1 MAVNYRSDPDERIV
15 YLTTTGESS
24 LAEWREAMLAA
35 LSDSSYQPGFNFLS
49 NRRLEKDVP
58 DTQFARGAADF
69 LKLHNEEMGAYR
81 WAAVSNNAA
90 VYGMQRM
97 FSIFS
102 EMNGVLPE
110 SLKISRRRDPGCA
123 RQNRPRQ

>member
-1 MAVNYRSDPDERIV
+1 MAVNYRIEPDERIV
-15 YLTTTGESS
+15 YLATTGESS

-35 LSDSSYQPGFNFLS
+35 LSDSSYQLGFNFLS
-49 NRRLEKDVP
+49 DRRLEKNMP
-58 DTQFARGAADF
+58 DTQFASGAADF
-69 LKLHNEEMGAYR
+69 LKLHYEEVGSYR

-102 EMNGVLPE
+102 EMNGVP
-110 SLKISRRRDPGCA
+110 A
-123 RQNRPRQ
+123 RVFTEFEEARSWLRSAE